1 MAHVLMGILKHF
13 LATNFVKP
21 LDELSEKLLTMF
33 FLHLKIGNGVI
44 KPSDLDCL
52 QESVEWLFRVDG
64 GEIVGDFSTFI
75 DVV

>member
-21 LDELSEKLLTMF
+21 LDELSEKFLTMF

-44 KPSDLDCL
+44 KPSDLDGL
-52 QESVEWLFRVDG
+52 QESVEWVDG

-75 DVV
+75 DVI